1 VSGIGNREIAA
12 SVRTCV
18 SGPGG
23 GRFFLTCSVL
33 MSHIDESQSRMFG
46 AFREEARP
54 TMSALMNPV
63 LYCHPV
69 FGGRSRV

>member
-1 VSGIGNREIAA
+1 MSGIGNREIAA

-23 GRFFLTCSVL
+23 GRVFLTCSVL

-46 AFREEARP
+46 AFERKHDPPCLR
-54 TMSALMNPV
+54 
-63 LYCHPV
+63 
-69 FGGRSRV
+69 